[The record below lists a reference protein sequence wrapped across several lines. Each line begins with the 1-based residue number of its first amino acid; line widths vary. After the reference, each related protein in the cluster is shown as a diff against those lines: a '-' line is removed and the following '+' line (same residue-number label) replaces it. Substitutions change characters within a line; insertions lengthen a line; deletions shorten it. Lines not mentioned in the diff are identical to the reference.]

1 MRRIVPLLVL
11 AFALVFA
18 AGVGARPAEDG
29 VTPTTILLGGTA
41 PLSGPASA
49 FASVARGAD
58 AYFKYVNSKG
68 GVNGRKIEYRYKD
81 DAYNPAQT
89 IQAVRELVEQ
99 DKVFA
104 IFNTLGTEQNQPVR
118 EYLNQQKIPH
128 LFVASGATA
137 WGRDY
142 REYPWTIGFQPS
154 YIAEGYILGRYLARD
169 KPGRKVAILF
179 QNDDYGKDLI
189 AGFKRGLGAKGTI
202 VAQAGYEVTASD
214 VQQQVSELKQSGA
227 NTLLLF
233 ATPKFAIQA
242 YVIAN
247 KLGWDPL
254 VLNNLVS
261 SASNVMTIANEGG
274 QNKTAEGSISL
285 VFLKDPTERKWAQ
298 DPAMKLYRQIMSRY
312 AKGANVND
320 VYHVY
325 GMAVGYT
332 MVDALK
338 KAGKNLTRAGIM
350 KATANI
356 NEPANPFVLPKI
368 SVRTGPN
375 DHFPIE
381 QAQLQRWTKGKWVA
395 FGGLWGYRAG

>member
-1 MRRIVPLLVL
+1 LRRIVPLLAL

-18 AGVGARPAEDG
+18 AGVGARPTEDG
-29 VTPTTILLGGTA
+29 VTSSTIVLGGTA

-49 FASVARGAD
+49 FASVARGAE

-68 GVNGRKIEYRYKD
+68 GVLGRKIDYRYKD
-81 DAYNPAQT
+81 DAYNPAQS
-89 IQAVRELVEQ
+89 IQVVRELVEQ

-128 LFVASGATA
+128 LFVASGATS

-142 REYPWTIGFQPS
+142 RQYPWTIGFQPS
-154 YIAEGYILGRYLARD
+154 YVAEGYILGKWLARD
-169 KPGRKVAILF
+169 KPGQKIGILF

-227 NTLLLF
+227 TTLALF

-274 QNKTAEGSISL
+274 SNKTAEGSISL
-285 VFLKDPTERKWAQ
+285 VFLKDPTAKAWAK
-298 DPAMKLYRQIMSRY
+298 DPAMKLYRQIMARY
-312 AKGANVND
+312 AKGADATD
-320 VYHVY
+320 VYNVY
-325 GMAVGYT
+325 GMAVAYT

-338 KAGKNLTRAGIM
+338 KAGKNLTRAGIL

-356 NEPANPFVLPKI
+356 NEKANPFVLPKI
-368 SVRTGPN
+368 MVKTGPN

-381 QAQLQRWTKGKWVA
+381 QAQLQRYSKGKWTA